1 MKINF
6 SKGKIQIEKRLNSL
20 DKFAL
25 NFSSILKK
33 LNIKYVLIS
42 GYVSILFGRAR
53 SSEDIDLI
61 IEKLDAEKFHMFWK
75 DVNKK
80 YNCINTS
87 KEKEAYENYLLEKIP
102 IRFSEKEKFIP
113 NVELKFPENEIEK
126 WVLKNS
132 LLVVLNEKKI
142 KISSIELQIAFK
154 LFLGTEK
161 DIEDAKYLFK
171 IFNKKIDEERLNYFV
186 DKMKVRNKF
195 KRYFYGSS

>member
-102 IRFSEKEKFIP
+102 IRFSE
-113 NVELKFPENEIEK
+113 
-126 WVLKNS
+126 
-132 LLVVLNEKKI
+132 
-142 KISSIELQIAFK
+142 
-154 LFLGTEK
+154 
-161 DIEDAKYLFK
+161 
-171 IFNKKIDEERLNYFV
+171 
-186 DKMKVRNKF
+186 
-195 KRYFYGSS
+195 

>member
-126 WVLKNS
+126 WVLKN
-132 LLVVLNEKKI
+132 
-142 KISSIELQIAFK
+142 
-154 LFLGTEK
+154 
-161 DIEDAKYLFK
+161 
-171 IFNKKIDEERLNYFV
+171 
-186 DKMKVRNKF
+186 
-195 KRYFYGSS
+195 